1 MSTEFADSGG
11 PVVTA
16 LSPAARTDALA
27 RMTERELDVLVVGG
41 GVVGAGSALD
51 AVTRGLT
58 TAIVEA
64 RDWASG
70 TSSRSSKLIHGG
82 LRYLEMLDFGLVR
95 EALTERGLLLDRIA
109 PHLVRPVQFL
119 YPLQHRVWE
128 RPYVG
133 AGVAIYDAMAFTSG
147 TAHGLRHHRH
157 LSRKHALRE
166 APCLRKDSLT
176 GAIQYWDAQVDDAR
190 HTMTVVRTAATFGA
204 LAANQAQVTGFLR
217 QGERVTGAAVTDLET
232 GNTFEVRAKQVINAT
247 GVWTDDT
254 QALADTRGQFHV
266 RASKGIHLVVPRDR
280 LPSSTGLILR
290 TEKSVL
296 FVIPWGRH
304 WIIGTTDTD
313 WSLAK
318 AHPAASSRDI
328 DYLLEHVNAVLN
340 SPLTREDVEGVY
352 AGLRPLLT
360 GESESTSKLSR
371 EHVVGHPVPGL
382 VVVAGGKYTT
392 YRVMAADAVD
402 EAARTMDARVPESC
416 TAQLPLAGAEG
427 YRALWNQRRALAVT
441 HGIHVARIEHLLN
454 RYGSCIHELLDMIRE
469 DPSLAAPLPG
479 ADDYLA
485 VEARYAVTHEGAR
498 HLDDVLTRRTRISI
512 EAWDRGVAAAPTVA
526 DLVADVLSWDEAQ
539 KEREVETYL
548 IRVAAERES
557 QTKPDDET
565 AETARLEAPDIAAP

>member
-1 MSTEFADSGG
+1 
-11 PVVTA
+11 VTA
-16 LSPAARTDALA
+16 DLSPAARNDAMA
-27 RMTERELDVLVVGG
+27 RMTEQELDILVVGG

-109 PHLVRPVQFL
+109 PHLVRPVPFL
-119 YPLQHRVWE
+119 LPLQHRVWE
-128 RPYVG
+128 RAYVG
-133 AGVAIYDAMAFTSG
+133 AGVALYDTMAYTSG
-147 TAHGLRHHRH
+147 TARGLHHHRH

-166 APCLRKDSLT
+166 APCLRSDALT

-190 HTMTVVRTAATFGA
+190 HTLTVVRTAASFGA
-204 LAANQAQVTGFLR
+204 LAANGAQVVGLLR
-217 QGERVTGAAVTDLET
+217 QGERVTGATVKDTET
-232 GNTFEVRAKQVINAT
+232 GRTFDVRAKQVINAT

-254 QALADTRGQFHV
+254 QALADARGQFHV

-280 LPSSTGLILR
+280 LQSSTGIILR

-296 FVIPWGRH
+296 FIIPWGRH

-313 WSLAK
+313 WSLEK
-318 AHPAASSRDI
+318 AHPAASSSDI
-328 DYLLEHVNAVLN
+328 DYLLEHVNAVIR

-352 AGLRPLLT
+352 AGLRPLLS
-360 GESESTSKLSR
+360 GESDSTSKLSR

-402 EAARTMDARVPESC
+402 EAVRSLDARVPDSC
-416 TAQLPLAGAEG
+416 TDQVPLTGADG
-427 YRALWNQRRALAVT
+427 YRALWNQRHALAASAGV
-441 HGIHVARIEHLLN
+441 HVARIEHLLN
-454 RYGSCIHELLDMIRE
+454 RYGSCVHELLAMLRDE
-469 DPSLAAPLPG
+469 PALAAPLPG
-479 ADDYLA
+479 ADDYLQ
-485 VEARYAVTHEGAR
+485 VEALYAVTHEGAR
-498 HLDDVLTRRTRISI
+498 HLDDVLARRTRISI

-526 DLVADVLSWDEAQ
+526 GLMAGPLDWDEEQ
-539 KEREVETYL
+539 KQREIEHYL
-548 IRVAAERES
+548 VRVQAERDS
-557 QTKPDDET
+557 QTKPDDTT
-565 AETARLEAPDIAAP
+565 AEAARLGAPDIVPLP

>member
-1 MSTEFADSGG
+1 MAD
-11 PVVTA
+11 
-16 LSPAARTDALA
+16 LSPAAREDAMA
-27 RMTERELDVLVVGG
+27 RMTEQELDILVVGG

-58 TAIVEA
+58 TAIVEG

-95 EALTERGLLLDRIA
+95 EALKERGLLLDRIA
-109 PHLVRPVQFL
+109 PHLVRPVRFL
-119 YPLQHRVWE
+119 YPLQHRFWE

-133 AGVAIYDAMAFTSG
+133 AGIALYDTMAYASG
-147 TAHGLRHHRH
+147 TAHGLDHHRH
-157 LSRKHALRE
+157 LTRKHALRE
-166 APCLRKDSLT
+166 APCLRPDSLT
-176 GAIQYWDAQVDDAR
+176 GAIQYSDAQVDDAR
-190 HTMTVVRTAATFGA
+190 HTLTVVRTAASFGA
-204 LAANQAQVTGFLR
+204 LAANGAQVVGFLR
-217 QGERVTGAAVTDLET
+217 QGERVTGATVKDVET
-232 GNTFEVRAKQVINAT
+232 GRTFEVRAKQVINAT

-280 LPSSTGLILR
+280 LQSNTGIILR

-296 FVIPWGRH
+296 FIIPWGRH

-313 WSLAK
+313 WSLEK
-318 AHPAASSRDI
+318 AHPAASVTDI
-328 DYLLEHVNAVLN
+328 DYLLEHVNSVIQ

-371 EHVVGHPVPGL
+371 EHIVGHPVPGL

-402 EAARTMDARVPESC
+402 EAVRSLDARVPDSC
-416 TAQLPLAGAEG
+416 TDQVPLLGADG
-427 YRALWNQRRALAVT
+427 YRALWNQRRALAASA
-441 HGIHVARIEHLLN
+441 GIHVARIEHLLN
-454 RYGSCIHELLDMIRE
+454 RYGSAVHDLL
-469 DPSLAAPLPG
+469 PSLAAPLPG
-479 ADDYLA
+479 ADDYLQ
-485 VEARYAVTHEGAR
+485 VEALYAVTHEGAR
-498 HLDDVLTRRTRISI
+498 HLDDVLARRTRISI

-526 DLVADVLSWDEAQ
+526 ALMADPLNWDEEQ
-539 KEREVETYL
+539 KQREVKHYL
-548 IRVAAERES
+548 MRVEAERDS
-557 QTKPDDET
+557 QTQLTDTT
-565 AETARLEAPDIAAP
+565 AEAARLGAPDIVPIPE

>member
-1 MSTEFADSGG
+1 M
-11 PVVTA
+11 TA

-147 TAHGLRHHRH
+147 TAHGLRRHRH

-328 DYLLEHVNAVLN
+328 DYLLEHVNSVLN

-441 HGIHVARIEHLLN
+441 HGIHVVRIEHLLN

>member
-1 MSTEFADSGG
+1 MAD
-11 PVVTA
+11 
-16 LSPAARTDALA
+16 LSPAAREDAMA
-27 RMTERELDVLVVGG
+27 RMTQQELDILVVGG

-58 TAIVEA
+58 TAIVEG

-95 EALTERGLLLDRIA
+95 EALHERGLLLDRIA
-109 PHLVRPVQFL
+109 PHLVRPVSFL
-119 YPLQHRVWE
+119 YPLQHRFWE

-133 AGVAIYDAMAFTSG
+133 AGVAIYDAMAITSG
-147 TAHGLRHHRH
+147 TAHGLKHHRH
-157 LSRKHALRE
+157 LTRKHALRE
-166 APCLRKDSLT
+166 APCLRPDSLT
-176 GAIQYWDAQVDDAR
+176 GAIQYMDAQVDDAR
-190 HTMTVVRTAATFGA
+190 HTLTVVRTAASFGA
-204 LAANQAQVTGFLR
+204 LAANGAQVVGFLR
-217 QGERVTGAAVTDLET
+217 QGERVAGATVKDTET
-232 GNTFEVRAKQVINAT
+232 GRTFEVRAKQVINAT

-280 LPSSTGLILR
+280 LQSNTGIILR

-296 FVIPWGRH
+296 FIIPWGRH

-313 WSLAK
+313 WSLEK
-318 AHPAASSRDI
+318 AHPAASATDI
-328 DYLLEHVNAVLN
+328 DYLLEHVNAVIQ

-402 EAARTMDARVPESC
+402 EAVRGLDARVPDSC
-416 TAQLPLAGAEG
+416 TEQVPLLGADG
-427 YRALWNQRRALAVT
+427 YRALWNQRRALAASAGV
-441 HGIHVARIEHLLN
+441 HVARIEHLLN
-454 RYGSCIHELLDMIRE
+454 RYGSCVHELLALLRDE
-469 DPSLAAPLPG
+469 PSLATPLPG
-479 ADDYLA
+479 ADDYLQ
-485 VEARYAVTHEGAR
+485 VEALYAVTHEGAR
-498 HLDDVLTRRTRISI
+498 HLDDVLARRTRISI

-526 DLVADVLSWDEAQ
+526 ALMAGPLNWDEEQ
-539 KEREVETYL
+539 KQREIKHYLMRVE
-548 IRVAAERES
+548 AERDS
-557 QTKPDDET
+557 QTQPTDST
-565 AETARLEAPDIAAP
+565 AEAARLGAPDIVPLP

>member
-1 MSTEFADSGG
+1 M
-11 PVVTA
+11 TA

-147 TAHGLRHHRH
+147 TAHGLRRHRH

-328 DYLLEHVNAVLN
+328 DYLLEHVNSVLN

-441 HGIHVARIEHLLN
+441 HGIHVVRIEHLLN
-454 RYGSCIHELLDMIRE
+454 RYGSCIHELLDMIRADISRHEPGSMLTLADFTGAEVDKDVATRMKEVLVLDRPYVKRSAWVGTDGLPHVFYEHFKTFSQRDLPTFKTREQAMDWLVE
-469 DPSLAAPLPG
+469 DEPQS
-479 ADDYLA
+479 
-485 VEARYAVTHEGAR
+485 
-498 HLDDVLTRRTRISI
+498 
-512 EAWDRGVAAAPTVA
+512 
-526 DLVADVLSWDEAQ
+526 
-539 KEREVETYL
+539 
-548 IRVAAERES
+548 RV
-557 QTKPDDET
+557 
-565 AETARLEAPDIAAP
+565 

>member
-1 MSTEFADSGG
+1 
-11 PVVTA
+11 
-16 LSPAARTDALA
+16 
-27 RMTERELDVLVVGG
+27 
-41 GVVGAGSALD
+41 
-51 AVTRGLT
+51 
-58 TAIVEA
+58 
-64 RDWASG
+64 
-70 TSSRSSKLIHGG
+70 
-82 LRYLEMLDFGLVR
+82 
-95 EALTERGLLLDRIA
+95 
-109 PHLVRPVQFL
+109 
-119 YPLQHRVWE
+119 
-128 RPYVG
+128 
-133 AGVAIYDAMAFTSG
+133 MAFTSG

-328 DYLLEHVNAVLN
+328 DYLLEHVNSVLN

-454 RYGSCIHELLDMIRE
+454 RYGSCIYELLDMIRE

>member
-1 MSTEFADSGG
+1 VMAD
-11 PVVTA
+11 
-16 LSPAARTDALA
+16 LSPAAREDAMA
-27 RMTERELDVLVVGG
+27 RMTEQELDILVVGG

-58 TAIVEA
+58 TAIVEG

-95 EALTERGLLLDRIA
+95 EALRERGLLLDRIA
-109 PHLVRPVQFL
+109 PHLVRPVRFL
-119 YPLQHRVWE
+119 YPLQHRFWE

-133 AGVAIYDAMAFTSG
+133 AGIALYDTMAYASG
-147 TAHGLRHHRH
+147 TAHGLDHHRH
-157 LSRKHALRE
+157 LTRKHALRE
-166 APCLRKDSLT
+166 APCLRPDSLT
-176 GAIQYWDAQVDDAR
+176 GAIQYSDAQVDDAR
-190 HTMTVVRTAATFGA
+190 HTLTVVRTAASFGA
-204 LAANQAQVTGFLR
+204 LAANGAQVVGFLR
-217 QGERVTGAAVTDLET
+217 QGERVTGATVKDTET
-232 GNTFEVRAKQVINAT
+232 GRTFEVRAKQVINAT

-280 LPSSTGLILR
+280 LQSNTGIILR

-296 FVIPWGRH
+296 FIIPWGRH

-313 WSLAK
+313 WSLDK
-318 AHPAASSRDI
+318 QHPAASASDI
-328 DYLLEHVNAVLN
+328 DYLLEHVNSVIQ

-402 EAARTMDARVPESC
+402 EAARSLDARVPDSC
-416 TAQLPLAGAEG
+416 TDQVPLTGADG
-427 YRALWNQRRALAVT
+427 YRALWNQRRALAASTGV
-441 HGIHVARIEHLLN
+441 HVARIEHLLN
-454 RYGSCIHELLDMIRE
+454 RYGSCVHELLALLRE
-469 DPSLAAPLPG
+469 EPSLGTPLPG
-479 ADDYLA
+479 ADDYLQ
-485 VEARYAVTHEGAR
+485 VEALYAVTHEGAR
-498 HLDDVLTRRTRISI
+498 HLDDVLARRTRISI

-526 DLVADVLSWDEAQ
+526 ALMAGPLDWDEEQ
-539 KEREVETYL
+539 KQREIKHYLMRVE
-548 IRVAAERES
+548 AERDS
-557 QTKPDDET
+557 QTKPNDTT
-565 AETARLEAPDIAAP
+565 AEAARLGAPDIVPLP

>member
-1 MSTEFADSGG
+1 
-11 PVVTA
+11 VTA
-16 LSPAARTDALA
+16 LSPAGRREAIA
-27 RMTERELDVLVVGG
+27 RMTGSELDVLVVGG
-41 GVVGAGSALD
+41 GVVGAGAALD

-58 TAIVEA
+58 TAIVEE

-95 EALTERGLLLDRIA
+95 EALRERGLLLDRIA
-109 PHLVRPVQFL
+109 PHLVRPVPFL

-128 RPYVG
+128 RAYAG
-133 AGVAIYDAMAFTSG
+133 TGVALYDAMAYTSG

-157 LSRKHALRE
+157 LSRSQALRE

-176 GAIQYWDAQVDDAR
+176 GAIQYWDAQEDDAR
-190 HTMTVVRTAATFGA
+190 FTMTVVRTAVSFGA
-204 LAANQAQVTGFLR
+204 LAANRAKVTGFLR
-217 QGERVTGAAVTDLET
+217 QGERVAGARVTDQETGAE
-232 GNTFEVRAKQVINAT
+232 FEVRAKQVINAT

-254 QALADTRGQFHV
+254 QAMADTRGQFHV

-313 WSLAK
+313 WHLAK
-318 AHPAASSRDI
+318 DHPAATAQDI
-328 DYLLEHVNAVLN
+328 DYLLEHINSVIN

-352 AGLRPLLT
+352 AGLRPLLS
-360 GESESTSKLSR
+360 GEEESTSKLSR

-382 VVVAGGKYTT
+382 VVVAGGKFTT

-402 EAARTMDARVPESC
+402 EAARTMDARIPDSC
-416 TAQLPLAGAEG
+416 TAELPLLGADG
-427 YRALWNQRRALAVT
+427 YRPLWNQRRALAVT
-441 HGIHVARIEHLLN
+441 SGIHVARVEHLLN
-454 RYGSCIHELLDMIRE
+454 RYGACVNELLDLIRA
-469 DPSLAAPLPG
+469 DPSLAQPLPG

-485 VEARYAVTHEGAR
+485 VEARYAVTHEGAM
-498 HLDDVLTRRTRISI
+498 HLEDVLTRRTRISI
-512 EAWDRGVAAAPTVA
+512 EAWDRGVAAAPEVA
-526 DLVADVLSWDEAQ
+526 DLIADLLGWTDDD
-539 KEREVETYL
+539 KKNEVDRYL
-548 IRVAAERES
+548 ARVTAERES
-557 QTKPDDET
+557 QTKPDDDS
-565 AETARLEAPDIAAP
+565 AEAARLESPI

>member
-1 MSTEFADSGG
+1 MAD
-11 PVVTA
+11 
-16 LSPAARTDALA
+16 LSPAAREDAMA
-27 RMTERELDVLVVGG
+27 RMTQQELDILVVGG

-58 TAIVEA
+58 TAIIEG

-95 EALTERGLLLDRIA
+95 EALKERGLLLDRIA
-109 PHLVRPVQFL
+109 PHLVRPVRFL
-119 YPLQHRVWE
+119 YPLQHRFWE

-133 AGVAIYDAMAFTSG
+133 AGIALYDAMAYASG
-147 TAHGLRHHRH
+147 TAHGLDHHRH
-157 LSRKHALRE
+157 LTRKHALRE
-166 APCLRKDSLT
+166 APCLRPDSLT
-176 GAIQYWDAQVDDAR
+176 GAIQYSDAQVDDAR
-190 HTMTVVRTAATFGA
+190 HTLTVVRTAASFGA
-204 LAANQAQVTGFLR
+204 LAANAAQVVGFLR
-217 QGERVTGAAVTDLET
+217 QGERVTGATVKDTET
-232 GNTFEVRAKQVINAT
+232 GRTFEVRARQVINAT

-280 LPSSTGLILR
+280 LQSNTGIILR

-296 FVIPWGRH
+296 FIIPWGRH

-313 WSLAK
+313 WSLEK
-318 AHPAASSRDI
+318 THPAASASDI
-328 DYLLEHVNAVLN
+328 DYLLEHVNSVIS

-402 EAARTMDARVPESC
+402 EAARSLDARVPDSC
-416 TAQLPLAGAEG
+416 TDQVPLLGADG
-427 YRALWNQRRALAVT
+427 YRALWNQRRALAASTGV
-441 HGIHVARIEHLLN
+441 HVARIEHLLN
-454 RYGSCIHELLDMIRE
+454 RYGSCVHELLALLRDE
-469 DPSLAAPLPG
+469 PSLGTPLPG
-479 ADDYLA
+479 ADDYLQ
-485 VEARYAVTHEGAR
+485 VEALYAVTHEGAR
-498 HLDDVLTRRTRISI
+498 HLDDVLARRTRISI

-526 DLVADVLSWDEAQ
+526 ALMAAPLNWDEEQ
-539 KEREVETYL
+539 KQREIKHYLMRVE
-548 IRVAAERES
+548 AERDS
-557 QTKPDDET
+557 QTQPNDTT
-565 AETARLEAPDIAAP
+565 AEAARLGAPDIVPLP